1 MIASYRHFSK
11 KWRVKIMTSISDD
24 CHLTVTQCLSLLKQ
38 EILTFRNSSLIFRRI
53 CIAQS
58 FDFCVV
64 FCELL
69 AMTFSVIQCMV
80 TYFPFDIFK
89 LSYVYF
95 LSRIKKHKDELPWQQ
110 THTWFHFSKQTRLK
124 HSYHQYDNF
133 DIYIIRR
140 VWRYQRGNQNPYIKE
155 EQTTQ
160 WSKEKV
166 QKNKQR
172 STKHT
177 YKTKDRVTRTPL
189 KAGDELRCS
198 RKGKQ
203 FLLH

>member
-38 EILTFRNSSLIFRRI
+38 EILAFRNSSLIFRRI

-64 FCELL
+64 FCGLL

-80 TYFPFDIFK
+80 TYFPFAIFK

-95 LSRIKKHKDELPWQQ
+95 LSRIKKHKDELSWQQ
-110 THTWFHFSKQTRLK
+110 MHTWFHFSKQTRLK
-124 HSYHQYDNF
+124 HSYRQYDNF

-140 VWRYQRGNQNPYIKE
+140 VWRYQRGN
-155 EQTTQ
+155 T
-160 WSKEKV
+160 
-166 QKNKQR
+166 
-172 STKHT
+172 
-177 YKTKDRVTRTPL
+177 
-189 KAGDELRCS
+189 
-198 RKGKQ
+198 
-203 FLLH
+203 